1 MEPELRQLLA
11 GQLGRRAMKEYI
23 DLISKIDSKQLWLT
37 AEPELRQLL
46 NENMDDCMNEFFDL
60 ISKTDSMQLT
70 ADSLGAL
77 FLKHQ
82 RLYKVSYKF

>member
-1 MEPELRQLLA
+1 MEPELRH
-11 GQLGRRAMKEYI
+11 LGWGAMNQYM
-23 DLISKIDSKQLWLT
+23 DLISKIDLKQQWLT

-46 NENMDDCMNEFFDL
+46 NENINDCKNEYLDL